1 MDLYQLLI
9 FLFNYQG
16 GFTPK
21 MIFLL
26 FCLLLCSCLTAVV
39 GQKEFI
45 FVKMFQS
52 YNLVDARIS
61 QLKVFLILGSTKKED
76 FSSNLVQFLKIRK
89 HHN

>member
-9 FLFNYQG
+9 FLFYYQG

-39 GQKEFI
+39 GHKECYLCEN
-45 FVKMFQS
+45 VSVLQS
-52 YNLVDARIS
+52 S
-61 QLKVFLILGSTKKED
+61 
-76 FSSNLVQFLKIRK
+76 
-89 HHN
+89 